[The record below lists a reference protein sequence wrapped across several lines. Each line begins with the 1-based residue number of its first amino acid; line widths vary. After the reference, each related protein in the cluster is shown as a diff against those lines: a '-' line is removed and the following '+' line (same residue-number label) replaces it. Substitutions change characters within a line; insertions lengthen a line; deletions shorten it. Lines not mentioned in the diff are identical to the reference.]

1 MVNAGK
7 VKAKVTHNEVN
18 GGIEGLLK
26 RLGGMEK
33 RALYVDQ
40 LYKVKPILK

>member
-33 RALYVDQ
+33 RALYVAERWR
-40 LYKVKPILK
+40 IRNNEC